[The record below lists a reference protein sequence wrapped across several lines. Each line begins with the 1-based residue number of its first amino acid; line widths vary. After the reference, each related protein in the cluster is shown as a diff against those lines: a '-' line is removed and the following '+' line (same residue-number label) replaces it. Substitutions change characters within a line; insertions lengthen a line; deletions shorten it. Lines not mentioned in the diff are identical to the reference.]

1 MGCIFLRFIFDGECL
16 LPHSHPVALSCM
28 AGGYEACKMMMF
40 GAVNHDG
47 KIMEAAV

>member
-1 MGCIFLRFIFDGECL
+1 MFCISFFAEEYI
-16 LPHSHPVALSCM
+16 LPYSHPVALSCM
-28 AGGYEACKMMMF
+28 AGGYEACKIMMF